1 MHAATQLGADNQ
13 TAETP
18 IGRLGR
24 ALHAARDVVIR
35 EQDALIDDLAAQSR
49 RFRTVIR
56 LVRDGVAFFDDGGR
70 LIVANRRYAEIY
82 GLSPEATR
90 PGAEAPEPVQRL
102 LREDGG
108 AAGRWPSQGQA
119 ACAWTRRPFGEC
131 EADAE
136 ISCAE
141 GGLACFR
148 RQMVDFPDGRFVEVQ
163 LAHAPGGWVSTHR
176 DVTAVHREATLA
188 AERVSLQMLI
198 DLVPDNLWLKDAQS
212 RFVIAN
218 NATARRMGYASPA
231 NLIDKTDLELCPPET
246 AQKYFADERRIVETG
261 EPLIDCEEYVIA
273 PDGRKV
279 WISSTKVPLF
289 NDDRVA
295 GLVGVSRDITAR
307 RLAETLRDGQ
317 AQILEMIA
325 TNAPLPDILDCL
337 TRLIESQLTGVRSSV
352 LLLDEDG
359 VHLRHGAAPNLPE
372 PYVKAIDGLEIGPN
386 AGSCGTAAYTREPVV
401 IPDVTIDP
409 RWTPYRDLAA
419 ANRIRSCWAA
429 PILSHQ
435 GQVLGTFA
443 LCSDHVREPSEA
455 ESRLID
461 VATKIAGIAIERKLA
476 EERIQFMAT
485 HDALTKLPNRALLK
499 DRLTQALLLAERHD
513 RWATVVFID
522 LDNFKYIND
531 SLGHDAGDDL
541 LRAMARRILECVRAD
556 DMVVRLGGDEFVIV
570 LGDQPKSIDEI
581 TKTLR
586 RLQSAIA
593 SPIDLGGH
601 GLRLTGSLG
610 VAIYPNDA
618 KDAEALLANADAA
631 MYRAKENGRDSF
643 QFYRPEINL
652 RLQEKFSMQEAL
664 QLAIA
669 RNEFVLHYQP
679 QLDLRSGAIFGVEA
693 LVRWRHPTL
702 GLLPPAR
709 FIQLAEET
717 GLINEIG
724 EWVLQEACRQAEAW
738 RKDGMPPIR
747 MSVNVS
753 ARQFRERQLTGV
765 VAAALNN
772 SGLDPR
778 WLELELTESMIMQD
792 VEQALATMEELER
805 LGVQLS
811 IDDFGTGYSS
821 LAALKTFPVARLK
834 IDMSFIKGLPD
845 DEDDRTVAA
854 AVISLGQKL
863 KLKVIAEGVE
873 TSEQADFLR
882 RNSCDEMQGF
892 HVSKPIPADE
902 LAAFVRRWVESG
914 RMSSAA

>member
-1 MHAATQLGADNQ
+1 MHAETQLGADNRPS
-13 TAETP
+13 ETP
-18 IGRLGR
+18 LGRLER
-24 ALHAARDVVIR
+24 ALGAAREAVIR
-35 EQDALIDDLAAQSR
+35 EQDALIDDLAAQTL

-56 LVRDGVAFFDDGGR
+56 LVKEGVAFFDEGGQ
-70 LIVANRRYAEIY
+70 LVVANKSYAEIY
-82 GLSPEATR
+82 QLSPEATR
-90 PGAEAPEPVQRL
+90 PGAAAPEPIQRL
-102 LREDGG
+102 LRED
-108 AAGRWPSQGQA
+108 AASRCPSGEQT
-119 ACAWTRRPFGEC
+119 ACAWTQRPFGEC

-136 ISCAE
+136 TSCAH
-141 GGLACFR
+141 GDLPCFR
-148 RQMVDFPDGRFVEVQ
+148 KHTVDFPDGRFVEI
-163 LAHAPGGWVSTHR
+163 LIAHVPGGCVSTHR
-176 DVTAVHREATLA
+176 DVTAVRQRETLA
-188 AERVSLQMLI
+188 AERVSLQTLI

-218 NATARRMGYASPA
+218 DATAHRMGYASPA

-246 AQKYFADERRIVETG
+246 GQKYFADERRIVETG
-261 EPLIDCEEYVIA
+261 EPLIDYEEYLIA

-289 NDDRVA
+289 TDDRVA

-317 AQILEMIA
+317 AHILEMIA
-325 TNAPLPDILDCL
+325 TNAPLSDILERL
-337 TRLIESQLTGVRSSV
+337 TRLIESQLVGVRSSV

-372 PYVKAIDGLEIGPN
+372 AYVKAIDGVEIGPTV
-386 AGSCGTAAYTREPVV
+386 GSCGAAAYTREPVV
-401 IPDVTIDP
+401 VPDVTIDP
-409 RWTPYRDLAA
+409 RWAPYLDLAT
-419 ANRIRSCWAA
+419 ANGIRSCWSA

-435 GQVLGTFA
+435 EQVLGTFA
-443 LCSDHVREPSEA
+443 LYSEHVRQPSAA

-522 LDNFKYIND
+522 LDNFKYVND
-531 SLGHDAGDDL
+531 SLGHNAGDDL
-541 LRAMARRILECVRAD
+541 LRAMAQRMLDCVRATD
-556 DMVVRLGGDEFVIV
+556 TVVRLGGDEFVIV
-570 LGDQPKSIDEI
+570 LGDQEKSIEAI
-581 TKTLR
+581 TDTLR

-593 SPIDLGGH
+593 SPVELCGH
-601 GLRLTGSLG
+601 GLRLTGSIG

-618 KDAEALLANADAA
+618 RDAEALLANADAA
-631 MYRAKENGRDSF
+631 MYRAKENGRDNF

-664 QLAIA
+664 RLALTG
-669 RNEFVLHYQP
+669 RQFVLHYQP
-679 QLDLRSGAIFGVEA
+679 QLDLHTGAILGVEA
-693 LVRWRHPTL
+693 LIRWRHPTL

-709 FIQLAEET
+709 FIPLAEET
-717 GLINEIG
+717 GMITGIGAWVIN
-724 EWVLQEACRQAEAW
+724 EACRQAEAW
-738 RKDGMPPIR
+738 RKQGMPPIR

-753 ARQFRERQLTGV
+753 ARQFRERGLTGV
-765 VAAALNN
+765 VAAALSD

-778 WLELELTESMIMQD
+778 QLELELTESMIMQD
-792 VEQALATMEELER
+792 VDQALGTMEELEE

-821 LAALKTFPVARLK
+821 LAALKTFPVGRLK
-834 IDMSFIKGLPD
+834 IDMSFIKGLPE

-873 TSEQADFLR
+873 TAEQADFLR
-882 RNSCDEMQGF
+882 RYSCDEIQGF
-892 HVSKPIPADE
+892 HLSKPIPPED
-902 LAAFVRRWVESG
+902 LAAFVRCWVQRG
-914 RMSSAA
+914 RVAAA

>member
-1 MHAATQLGADNQ
+1 MHAETQLGADNRPS
-13 TAETP
+13 ETP
-18 IGRLGR
+18 LGKLER
-24 ALHAARDVVIR
+24 ALGAAREAVIR
-35 EQDALIDDLAAQSR
+35 EQDALIDDLAAQTL

-56 LVRDGVAFFDDGGR
+56 LVKEGVAFFDEGGQ
-70 LIVANRRYAEIY
+70 LVVANKSYAEIY
-82 GLSPEATR
+82 RLGPEATR
-90 PGAEAPEPVQRL
+90 PGAAAPEPIQRL
-102 LREDGG
+102 FREDQF
-108 AAGRWPSQGQA
+108 AAGRCPSRGQT
-119 ACAWTRRPFGEC
+119 ACAWTQRPFGES

-136 ISCAE
+136 TSCAH
-141 GGLACFR
+141 GDLPCFR
-148 RQMVDFPDGRFVEVQ
+148 KHTVDFPDGRFVEI
-163 LAHAPGGWVSTHR
+163 LIAHVPGGCVSTHR
-176 DVTAVHREATLA
+176 DVTAVRQRETLA
-188 AERVSLQMLI
+188 AERVSLQTLI

-218 NATARRMGYASPA
+218 DATAHRMGYASPA
-231 NLIDKTDLELCPPET
+231 NLIDKTDLELCPLET
-246 AQKYFADERRIVETG
+246 AQRYFADERRIVETG
-261 EPLIDCEEYVIA
+261 EPLIDHEEYLIA

-279 WISSTKVPLF
+279 WVSSTKVPLF
-289 NDDRVA
+289 TEDGVA

-307 RLAETLRDGQ
+307 KLAETLRDGQ
-317 AQILEMIA
+317 AHILEMIA
-325 TNAPLPDILDCL
+325 TNAPLPGILECL
-337 TRLIESQLTGVRSSV
+337 TRLIESQLVGVRSSV

-372 PYVKAIDGLEIGPN
+372 AYVKAIDGAEIGPTV
-386 AGSCGTAAYTREPVV
+386 GSCGAAAYTREPVV
-401 IPDVTIDP
+401 VPDVTIDP
-409 RWTPYRDLAA
+409 RWAPYLDLAT
-419 ANRIRSCWAA
+419 ANGIRSCWSA

-435 GQVLGTFA
+435 EQVLGTFA
-443 LCSDHVREPSEA
+443 LYSEHVRQPSPA

-522 LDNFKYIND
+522 LDNFKYVND
-531 SLGHDAGDDL
+531 SLGHNAGDDL
-541 LRAMARRILECVRAD
+541 LRAMAQRMLDCVRATD
-556 DMVVRLGGDEFVIV
+556 TVVRLGGDEFVIV
-570 LGDQPKSIDEI
+570 LGDQEKSIETI
-581 TKTLR
+581 TDTLR

-593 SPIDLGGH
+593 SPVELCGH
-601 GLRLTGSLG
+601 GLRLTGSIG

-618 KDAEALLANADAA
+618 RDAEALLANADAA
-631 MYRAKENGRDSF
+631 MYRAKENGRDNF

-664 QLAIA
+664 RLALTG
-669 RNEFVLHYQP
+669 RQFVLHYQP
-679 QLDLRSGAIFGVEA
+679 QLDLHTGAILGVEA
-693 LVRWRHPTL
+693 LIRWRHPTH

-709 FIQLAEET
+709 FIPLAEET
-717 GLINEIG
+717 GLITGIG
-724 EWVLQEACRQAEAW
+724 AWVITEACRQAEAW
-738 RKDGMPPIR
+738 REQGMPPIR

-753 ARQFRERQLTGV
+753 ARQFRERGLTGV
-765 VAAALNN
+765 VAAALSD

-778 WLELELTESMIMQD
+778 QLELELTESMIMQD
-792 VEQALATMEELER
+792 VDQALGTMEELEE

-821 LAALKTFPVARLK
+821 LAALKTFPVGRLK

-873 TSEQADFLR
+873 TAEQVDFLR
-882 RNSCDEMQGF
+882 RNCCDEMQGY
-892 HVSKPIPADE
+892 HLSKPIPPDE
-902 LAAFVRRWVESG
+902 LAAFLRRWVEG
-914 RMSSAA
+914 GGAAAA